1 MGIIL
6 LNFPQNDTVNDKD
19 HSPQGSCLP
28 VDYLPTLEL
37 LVLKLNGPHA
47 EVPITSATCM
57 RIYYCKVTEQGS
69 LKAEVQV
76 TEQACGH
83 LGLEPRTLVQLA
95 FPRVVRPAWAL
106 ARRSISAVHGPLLST
121 SFSFSLWH
129 LKLQVAKP
137 GVFSEAI
144 ILQLKINPRRS
155 RMSTLTPA

>member
-1 MGIIL
+1 M
-6 LNFPQNDTVNDKD
+6 
-19 HSPQGSCLP
+19 
-28 VDYLPTLEL
+28 
-37 LVLKLNGPHA
+37 
-47 EVPITSATCM
+47 PITSATCM

-69 LKAEVQV
+69 LRAEVQV

-106 ARRSISAVHGPLLST
+106 AGRSISAVHGPLLST

-129 LKLQVAKP
+129 LKLQVATP
-137 GVFSEAI
+137 GVFSEAR

-155 RMSTLTPA
+155 RVSTLTPAWALCDNRSHYLVTHSTTQTCIPSCLTPLSERPSGE